1 MIIIG
6 IGGLSMFGAL
16 LYFLFGILTPGDW
29 LYFCL
34 LLIGLAVEIA
44 LIAFVGTMIGNAIR
58 KHSLDSGRKPLYDR
72 LQDLK
77 HYILN
82 HY

>member
-44 LIAFVGTMIGNAIR
+44 LIAFSVTVITDKIIDPIYG
-58 KHSLDSGRKPLYDR
+58 KVYDKLYDVKKR
-72 LQDLK
+72 
-77 HYILN
+77 ILSKL
-82 HY
+82 